1 MRSLRNFCFLFDH
14 FPTIA
19 LISFSIFFLH
29 IQECLC
35 SFVYIIFHSG
45 FPRKWRFNIKIY
57 KFLWDVFIGLF
68 INLTK
73 PADLGRRNHASK
85 QYFYMEGNSWWI
97 LEVGEHILT
106 EFSGVGDTVKKMVTF
121 LGKQQNRPIFPMM
134 KKSIFF
140 AKVQWV

>member
-1 MRSLRNFCFLFDH
+1 
-14 FPTIA
+14 
-19 LISFSIFFLH
+19 
-29 IQECLC
+29 
-35 SFVYIIFHSG
+35 
-45 FPRKWRFNIKIY
+45 
-57 KFLWDVFIGLF
+57 
-68 INLTK
+68 
-73 PADLGRRNHASK
+73 
-85 QYFYMEGNSWWI
+85 MEGNSWWI